1 MSLIALLASSMGSV
15 KPITVNTDWGAQAVV
30 VPGTATSATRT
41 LTKPPTNPGNLRLDL
56 VDGGTGGTK
65 QYSKNAGAYTTYTDG
80 TTITIANGDTLA
92 FRDSGMTTANTST
105 VTVVDTTKN
114 TTVGSFS
121 ALGI

>member
-15 KPITVNTDWGAQAVV
+15 KPITVNTDWGVVSVV

-41 LTKPPTNPGNLRLDL
+41 LTKPATNPGNIRLDL

-65 QYSKNAGAYTTYTDG
+65 QYSKNAGAWTTYTNG
-80 TTITIANGDTLA
+80 TTLTVANGDTLA